1 MSSAANG
8 NRPTTGKTAGR
19 KPRSAAAAPV
29 PAADPVGLYP
39 LEDQPWAPAGKP
51 GLYLKSVR
59 REQEAGRFLGLVR
72 IDEGVRTGLHQ
83 HLDVATSYVLK
94 GALTDYSGSVV
105 RGQAGIN
112 VDGDTHDAIAYEDC
126 VLASRMDGPTLY
138 APDAATD
145 HELHVGARKA
155 RFNAIDASRQP
166 DLNITVATLRPIPTF
181 VPGLLHR
188 MIWDYAGTGHDRRMV
203 CLQLQ
208 PGTVL
213 PPHRTT
219 ALVDWYVVAGDIAV
233 NGRPVAANS
242 FVVQQAGAE
251 VTATSG
257 YGCMLIAWAE
267 GPLDWLEASGRPDPY
282 GFPPR

>member
-1 MSSAANG
+1 MSSAA
-8 NRPTTGKTAGR
+8 TR
-19 KPRSAAAAPV
+19 KRPRSGKASPKAAGLVA
-29 PAADPVGLYP
+29 LYP
-39 LEDQPWAPAGKP
+39 MEEMPWEPAGKP
-51 GLYLKSVR
+51 GLYLKAVR
-59 REQEAGRFLGLVR
+59 REPEAGRFLGLAR

-94 GALTDYSGSVV
+94 GALTDYSGSVL

-112 VDGDTHDAIAYEDC
+112 VNGDTHDAIAYEDC

-138 APDAATD
+138 APDVATD

-166 DLNITVATLRPIPTF
+166 DLNITVASLRTIPTF

-208 PGTVL
+208 PGTAL
-213 PPHRTT
+213 PAHRTT
-219 ALVDWYVVAGDIAV
+219 ALVDWFVVAGDIAV
-233 NGRPVAANS
+233 NGRPVLANS
-242 FVVQQAGAE
+242 FVVQEEGAE
-251 VTATSG
+251 LAAESG
-257 YGCMLIAWAE
+257 HGCMLIAWAE
-267 GPLDWLEASGRPDPY
+267 GPVAWLDQPDRPDPY